1 MEYLTRKI
9 FAAYPDIDQVTSIY
23 REVRSRDPMVV
34 DTGDGGGGEEGDDKY
49 RPLVLLLAV
58 LYKLQDRNDGFFK
71 TGGEHLEVGAT
82 RDWLEVA
89 AFYWHQQHSLGKQLR
104 EGISSVDSEAAI
116 RQLVERNRRRI
127 VAALGLDSS
136 EVAVSVSELCHGGGE
151 GGGGGVV
158 DTGRSLASHTP
169 DHVVTV
175 SPAHRAVVL
184 TVLGTRIFP
193 RPSTRDIIMD
203 LAARPQPFLGG
214 LAHGGMVVGATNL
227 AKVAL
232 PPILEQLAAHPG
244 YSLLVVGYSLG
255 IYYLLK
261 CFSPILKQNIFTIIC
276 ARSGPGAAV
285 PAGCPPRRAPRA
297 AAGGCPGA
305 GSAVRLPARVRG
317 AAAEAARG
325 HHGAGEL

>member
-23 REVRSRDPMVV
+23 REVRSRDPLVG
-34 DTGDGGGGEEGDDKY
+34 DAGDGGGAEGGAEEGDDKY

-71 TGGEHLEVGAT
+71 TGGEQLECGAT

-116 RQLVERNRRRI
+116 RQLVERNRRRM

-151 GGGGGVV
+151 GGGGDVV

-255 IYYLLK
+255 ISTNIFYP
-261 CFSPILKQNIFTIIC
+261 FSNIFTIIC
-276 ARSGPGAAV
+276 ARSRPGAAV
-285 PAGCPPRRAPRA
+285 SAGCPPR
-297 AAGGCPGA
+297 
-305 GSAVRLPARVRG
+305 
-317 AAAEAARG
+317 
-325 HHGAGEL
+325 